1 MFLSSVD
8 NIIYEYIESVHLA
21 CQESFCQR
29 NGNFFT
35 LFANNYESFVY
46 ITMNSHF
53 CISLITLLLNIQILV
68 NHSRWESKPFY
79 I

>member
-29 NGNFFT
+29 NGNFFP
-35 LFANNYESFVY
+35 LFAKNYETQALF
-46 ITMNSHF
+46 T
-53 CISLITLLLNIQILV
+53 
-68 NHSRWESKPFY
+68 
-79 I
+79 